1 MMRHAKILIGVL
13 ILVWLSLPLATAQV
27 PKQAAGQQVNKP
39 DVQKEAPPLA
49 TYDPAGR
56 RDPFKDLLGG
66 QEVKERVAS
75 GGLSDVSIDE
85 INLTGIVKMK
95 GKLEAII
102 SVTEGFPITVKEG
115 DSLADGFI
123 LSITSTQVVFRKTKD
138 RGVPLA
144 KPKDVIKEISPE
156 EL

>member
-1 MMRHAKILIGVL
+1 MMRHAKIMIGVL
-13 ILVWLSLPLATAQV
+13 VLVWLSFPLATAQV
-27 PKQAAGQQVNKP
+27 PKQAAGQQVVKP

-49 TYDPAGR
+49 TYDPADR

-66 QEVKERVAS
+66 KEVKERVAS

-115 DSLADGFI
+115 DRLADGYV
-123 LSITSTQVVFRKTKD
+123 LSVTSTQVVFRKTKD

>member
-1 MMRHAKILIGVL
+1 MRHAKIMIGVL
-13 ILVWLSLPLATAQV
+13 VLVWLGLPLATAQV
-27 PKQAAGQQVNKP
+27 PKQAAAPQVVKP
-39 DVQKEAPPLA
+39 DIQKEAPPLA
-49 TYDPAGR
+49 TYDPADR

-66 QEVKERVAS
+66 KEVKERVAS

-115 DSLADGFI
+115 DTLADGYV
-123 LSITSTQVVFRKTKD
+123 LSVTSTQVVFRKTKD

>member
-1 MMRHAKILIGVL
+1 MKTKKIMIGALV
-13 ILVWLSLPLATAQV
+13 LVWLVCAFAAAQI
-27 PKQAAGQQVNKP
+27 PKQAAAQQVVKP
-39 DVQKEAPPLA
+39 DIQREPPPPA

-66 QEVKERVAS
+66 KEVKEKVGS
-75 GGLSDVSIDE
+75 GGLADVFIDE
-85 INLTGIVKMK
+85 ITLTGIVKMK

-102 SVTEGFPITVKEG
+102 SVTEGFPITIQEG
-115 DSLADGFI
+115 DRLADGYV
-123 LSITSTQVVFRKTKD
+123 LSVTSTQVVFRKTRD
-138 RGVPLA
+138 RGIPLA